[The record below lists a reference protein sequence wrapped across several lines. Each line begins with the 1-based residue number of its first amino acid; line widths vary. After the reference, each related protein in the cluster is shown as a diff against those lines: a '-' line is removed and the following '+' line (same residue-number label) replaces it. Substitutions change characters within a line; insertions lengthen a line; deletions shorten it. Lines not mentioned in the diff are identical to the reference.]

1 MQCAARGLVAVAG
14 AGGAMLLTM
23 VFSVGGF
30 KEWVDGWAEEWVD
43 GGMGGWVGL
52 RGGFININDM

>member
-1 MQCAARGLVAVAG
+1 
-14 AGGAMLLTM
+14 
-23 VFSVGGF
+23 
-30 KEWVDGWAEEWVD
+30 VDGWAEEWVD